1 MGELGKLP
9 DGLVTILFTD
19 LEGSTALRTMLGDA
33 DADALF
39 SQHDRLL
46 REAIAAHDGHDQ
58 GAALGDGFVAVFS
71 STKRAV
77 ACAMGIQVALDTFN
91 RSNPGPR
98 LRVRIGLHAGE
109 VAWRDGQLSGE
120 AVHAAAR
127 VCAAA
132 SGGQVLVSDV
142 TRQLAGTIPDVTF
155 RDAGEF
161 QLKGFPQPW
170 RLWEIIWVRETA
182 PGPSSSAFV
191 GREAELATLRRHLHA
206 ALDGRGSLVLIGGEP
221 GVGKTTLVRQ
231 LIAEAERSGALA
243 VFGRCYEAEGTI
255 PYAPFVEML
264 EQALALMPPDV
275 VREDMGDDAPE
286 VARMVPEL
294 RRQFPDIG
302 EPLELP
308 PEQQR
313 RYFLNGVSSFIARG
327 SERFPLVLVIDD
339 IHWADQPTLL
349 LTEHM
354 ASLVG
359 GLRVLAVGTYRD
371 VELDVS
377 RPLAATVDR
386 LLRERLVD
394 RIPVRRFD
402 RDGVATMVEA
412 LADSAPPDPVVD
424 AIFAETEGNPFFVE
438 EVYRHLMEE
447 GRLFEDGRFRTDI
460 EVDELDVPES
470 VRLVVGRRL
479 ERLGPETQKILAAGA
494 VVGRGFSFELLER
507 IVEGD
512 PSAVLDAVE
521 EAELA
526 QIIVAEER
534 DRGVHFTFGHELI
547 RQTLLSSLSV
557 VRRQRLHLAVADA
570 IEAMDARARHERPS
584 EIAGHLLH
592 AGSAADRSRTLELLG
607 LAADRAFEAAAFE
620 EALRTVDHAIDIIDP
635 DDRLGL
641 VRLRERRGLAFR
653 ALGDFD
659 QSIAI
664 WEGVAEDLAGE
675 GLVEDAGA
683 LWYESAYQLVWLNRF
698 EEAFALCFRALELV
712 GEQPTSARA
721 RLLGLGGGLLGLAGH
736 HELATEQL
744 DLAEAIAREVG
755 DERAVGL
762 VLWSRTMSQ
771 WTNLRLED
779 AVDSGRKAIEA
790 LRRANDQWSLVDAL
804 SWTSYPLVAFG
815 SADEF
820 IEGRELAVEALD
832 LARRLGHRG
841 GEALAVR
848 GIVLSGSLWIGDLS
862 GFEADCQ
869 RDLEAF
875 SRIDSPWTSQSHLL
889 LAVAFLLRG
898 DLDSALR
905 HAEVAA
911 ELEPESSFSGI
922 GGAGV
927 LLVSAWRG
935 DAQRCRTLMEEQ
947 RARLPALGAH
957 PTVGSFGTMMW
968 TVEACAVIGFRSV
981 AADLFPLLAPWVGA
995 MPVNAFDGSLFER
1008 CTAMAAAAAERW
1020 DDADRLFEAALARA
1034 ADPVNVVE
1042 RVRIQHWRGE
1052 TLLDRGRPEDVER
1065 ARLLLAESIEGC
1077 DRIGLPLLAGRAR
1090 GRLAEV

>member
-1 MGELGKLP
+1 MGGLGKLP

-19 LEGSTALRTMLGDA
+19 LEGSTALRTTVGDA
-33 DADALF
+33 EADALF
-39 SQHDRLL
+39 SEHDRLL
-46 REAIAAHDGHDQ
+46 RETIAAHDGHDQ

-77 ACAMGIQVALDTFN
+77 ACAMGIQVALDAFN

-170 RLWEIIWVRETA
+170 RLWEVIWVRETSTS
-182 PGPSSSAFV
+182 PSRAFV

-327 SERFPLVLVIDD
+327 SQRFPLVLVIDD
-339 IHWADQPTLL
+339 IHWADEPTLL

-394 RIPVRRFD
+394 RVPVRRFD
-402 RDGVATMVEA
+402 REGVATMIEA
-412 LADSAPPDPVVD
+412 LAESAPPDPVVD

-438 EVYRHLMEE
+438 EVYRHLVEE
-447 GRLFEDGRFRTDI
+447 GRLFEDGRFRTDV

-479 ERLGPETQKILAAGA
+479 ERLAPETQKILAAGA

-507 IVEGD
+507 IVDGEPG
-512 PSAVLDAVE
+512 AVLDAVE
-521 EAELA
+521 EAETA

-534 DRGVHFTFGHELI
+534 DRTVHYTFGHELI
-547 RQTLLSSLSV
+547 RQTLLSGLSV

-584 EIAGHLLH
+584 EIAGHLLQ
-592 AGSAADRSRTLELLG
+592 AGAAADPVRTAELLQ
-607 LAADRAFEAAAFE
+607 LATDRAFDAAAFE
-620 EALRTVDHAIDIIDP
+620 EALRSIDYAIDTMDP
-635 DDRLGL
+635 GDRIGL
-641 VRLRERRGLAFR
+641 ARLRERRGWAVR
-653 ALGDFD
+653 ALGDFE

-664 WEGVAEDLAGE
+664 WDGVITELAGE
-675 GLVEDAGA
+675 GLLEDAGE
-683 LWYESAYQLVWLNRF
+683 LCYESAYQLIWLNRV
-698 EEAFALCFRALELV
+698 ADSFAAGSRGLELV
-712 GEQPTSARA
+712 GEQPTSTRA
-721 RLLGLGGGLLGLAGH
+721 RLLGLIGGLLGLAGL
-736 HELATEQL
+736 HEPAIEQL
-744 DLAEAIAREVG
+744 DGAEAIARQVG
-755 DERAVGL
+755 DERAVGR
-762 VLWSRTMSQ
+762 VLWSRTMTQ
-771 WTNLRLED
+771 WINLHLPE
-779 AVDSGRKAIEA
+779 AVASGREAIDT
-790 LRRANDQWSLVDAL
+790 LRRTNDQWSLVDAL
-804 SWTSYPLVAFG
+804 SWTCYPLVVSGA
-815 SADEF
+815 AE
-820 IEGRELAVEALD
+820 EVTEARELATEALA

-841 GEALAVR
+841 GEALARR
-848 GIVLSGSLWIGDLS
+848 GLVVTGDLWAGDLD
-862 GFEADCQ
+862 GFESAC
-869 RDLEAF
+869 RADLEAF

-889 LAVAFLLRG
+889 LSISSLLRG
-898 DLDSALR
+898 DLDSALH

-911 ELEPESSFSGI
+911 ELEPESGFSGA
-922 GGAGV
+922 GAALI

-935 DAQRCRTLMEEQ
+935 DVEQCRRLLDER
-947 RARLPALGAH
+947 RARHPVGVH
-957 PTVGSFGTMMW
+957 PTIGSAVATMW
-968 TVEACAVIGFRSV
+968 AAEACAVIGFRAES
-981 AADLFPLLAPWVGA
+981 ADLFPLLAPLVGA
-995 MPVNAFDGSLFER
+995 MRINGFDLSTLDR
-1008 CTAMAAAAAERW
+1008 HVAVAAAAAERW
-1020 DDADRLFEAALARA
+1020 DDAERLFATGLARA
-1034 ADPVNVVE
+1034 EDPVNVVE
-1042 RVRIQHWRGE
+1042 RVRIQHWHGE
-1052 TLLDRGRPEDVER
+1052 VLVDRGRPEDAAR
-1065 ARLLLAESIEGC
+1065 ARALLEESLEGSE
-1077 DRIGLPLLAGRAR
+1077 RVGLPLLAERSR
-1090 GRLAEV
+1090 RLLGPR

>member
-1 MGELGKLP
+1 MP

-19 LEGSTALRTMLGDA
+19 LEGSTALRTTVGDA
-33 DADALF
+33 EADALF
-39 SQHDRLL
+39 SEHDRLL
-46 REAIAAHDGHDQ
+46 RETIAAHDGHDQ

-77 ACAMGIQVALDTFN
+77 ACAMGIQVALDAFN

-170 RLWEIIWVRETA
+170 RLWEVIWVRETSTS
-182 PGPSSSAFV
+182 PSRAFV
-191 GREAELATLRRHLHA
+191 GREAELATLRRRLHA

-327 SERFPLVLVIDD
+327 SQRFPLVLVIDD
-339 IHWADQPTLL
+339 IHWADEPTLL

-394 RIPVRRFD
+394 RVPVRRFD
-402 RDGVATMVEA
+402 REGVATMIEA
-412 LADSAPPDPVVD
+412 LAESAPPEPVVD

-438 EVYRHLMEE
+438 EVYRHLVEE
-447 GRLFEDGRFRTDI
+447 GRLFEDGRFRADV

-479 ERLGPETQKILAAGA
+479 ERLAPETQKVLAAGA

-507 IVEGD
+507 IVDVEPG
-512 PSAVLDAVE
+512 AVLDAVE

-557 VRRQRLHLAVADA
+557 IRRQRLHLAIADA
-570 IEAMDARARHERPS
+570 IEAMDDQARHERPS
-584 EIAGHLLH
+584 EIVGHLLH
-592 AGSAADRSRTLELLG
+592 AGSAADRPRTLELLA
-607 LAADRAFEAAAFE
+607 LAADRAFDAAAFE
-620 EALRTVDHAIDIIDP
+620 EALRSIEYALDTIDP
-635 DDRLGL
+635 EDRAGL
-641 VRLRERRGLAFR
+641 ARLRERKGRAVRG
-653 ALGDFD
+653 LGDFE
-659 QSIAI
+659 QSIVIWDGAI
-664 WEGVAEDLAGE
+664 TDLAGA
-675 GLVEDAGA
+675 GLVEEAGE
-683 LWYESAYQLVWLNRF
+683 LCYEAAYQLVWLNRF
-698 EEAFALCFRALELV
+698 EEAFAVCVRGLELV
-712 GEQPTSARA
+712 GPDPTGVRA
-721 RLLGLGGGLLGLAGH
+721 RLQGIYGGLLGLGGFW
-736 HELATEQL
+736 ELAVEQL
-744 DLAEAIAREVG
+744 GPAEEVARQIG
-755 DERAVGL
+755 DERTLGR
-762 VLWSRTMSQ
+762 VLWSRAMSE
-771 WTNLRLED
+771 WTNLFLPE
-779 AVDSGRKAIEA
+779 AIASGRSAIET

-804 SWTSYPLVAFG
+804 GWTSYPLVLTGTAE
-815 SADEF
+815 SLA
-820 IEGRELAVEALD
+820 EGRRYALEAMELAQ
-832 LARRLGHRG
+832 RLGHLG
-841 GEALAVR
+841 GEALALR
-848 GIVLSGSLWIGDLS
+848 GVVISGDLWVGDVA
-862 GFEADCQ
+862 GFEAGA
-869 RDLEAF
+869 RRELEVF
-875 SRIDSPWTSQSHLL
+875 GRIESPWISQSHVLV
-889 LAVAFLLRG
+889 AVAALLRG
-898 DLDSALR
+898 DLDAARR
-905 HAEVAA
+905 HAELAI
-911 ELEPESSFSGI
+911 ELEPTSGWS
-922 GGAGV
+922 GVGAGCA

-935 DAQRCRTLMEEQ
+935 DTERCRALLDD
-947 RARLPALGAH
+947 ARDGLSFSGERPA
-957 PTVGSFGTMMW
+957 VGRVVSTAW
-968 TVEACAVIGFRSV
+968 AVEACAVMGFRDE
-981 AADLFPLLAPWVGA
+981 AAARLPLLSEFAGEFPING
-995 MPVNAFDGSLFER
+995 FDLSLVDR
-1008 CTAMAAAAAERW
+1008 ASALAAAAAGQWDEAER
-1020 DDADRLFEAALARA
+1020 RFEVALKRI
-1034 ADPVNVVE
+1034 DELPNVIE
-1042 RVRIQHWRGE
+1042 LVRTQLWYGE
-1052 TLLDRGRPEDVER
+1052 TLLDRGRD
-1065 ARLLLAESIEGC
+1065 A
-1077 DRIGLPLLAGRAR
+1077 DAGRAR
-1090 GRLAEV
+1090 TMLAEALATSERLGLPRYAERARSRLAGA